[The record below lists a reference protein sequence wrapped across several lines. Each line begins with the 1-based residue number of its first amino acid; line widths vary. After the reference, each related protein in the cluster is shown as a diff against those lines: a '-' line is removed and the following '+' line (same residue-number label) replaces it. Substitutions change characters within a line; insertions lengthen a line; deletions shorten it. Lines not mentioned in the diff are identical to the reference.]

1 MRVKLMR
8 MRRDGDWKVETD
20 DFEIDEWTKQPLES
34 MVILWKI
41 PPNMFKRDHNQ
52 ADMGQGEFAAE
63 IEKRRRI
70 REDNL
75 KSGI

>member
-20 DFEIDEWTKQPLES
+20 DFEIDEWTKKPLES

-41 PPNMFKRDHNQ
+41 PPNMFKRDHN
-52 ADMGQGEFAAE
+52 
-63 IEKRRRI
+63 
-70 REDNL
+70 
-75 KSGI
+75 